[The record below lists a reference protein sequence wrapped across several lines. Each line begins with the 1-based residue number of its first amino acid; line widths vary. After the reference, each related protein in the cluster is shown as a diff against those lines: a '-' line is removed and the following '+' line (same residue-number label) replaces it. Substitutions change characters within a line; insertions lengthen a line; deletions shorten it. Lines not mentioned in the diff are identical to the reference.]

1 MKEYSCMITL
11 DKIAGQE
18 YTHDDIKHYIRK
30 CTICEAKK
38 RLKKLV
44 KITGLNVGELTVFNE
59 NCTVR
64 YVYTYNVDKF
74 VKTESWPE

>member
-1 MKEYSCMITL
+1 MNEYSCMITL
-11 DKIAGQE
+11 DEIAGQE
-18 YTHDDIKHYIRK
+18 YTYDEIKYHIQK

-44 KITGLNVGELTVFNE
+44 KITGLNVGELTVFNK
-59 NCTVR
+59 NCSIR
-64 YVYTYNVDKF
+64 YIYTYNVDKF